1 MTMGERVLGKN
12 RIILQMGALLVLA
25 LVPLALP
32 RFYVYMAAII
42 LIYGLFATSLNLV
55 LGFGGIYQFHHAV
68 FYGVGAYGCA
78 LIIMKSGL
86 SPWLGFV
93 VGPLVSALVGLVM
106 GVICIRLSK
115 LYFGMLQ
122 ISLGSLVWAI
132 VYRWYSFTGGDDGI
146 HGIAVPD
153 LISSGRGSYYF
164 TLIVAA
170 ACFYVMRRIIDSS
183 FGSVLQGIRDN
194 PVRSEMVGVNVRR
207 HQLLALVIASFFAG
221 VAGSL
226 FVAVDTSVFPDM
238 LFWTLSMET
247 VIMCLLG
254 GWLTFM
260 GPMLGAAL
268 IVALRTFVSTYTVY
282 WALVLG
288 ILMVLVIFFLPEGVL
303 GWLVRRAKERPIEKA
318 RLDAEG

>member
-1 MTMGERVLGKN
+1 
-12 RIILQMGALLVLA
+12 
-25 LVPLALP
+25 
-32 RFYVYMAAII
+32 
-42 LIYGLFATSLNLV
+42 
-55 LGFGGIYQFHHAV
+55 
-68 FYGVGAYGCA
+68 
-78 LIIMKSGL
+78 
-86 SPWLGFV
+86 
-93 VGPLVSALVGLVM
+93 
-106 GVICIRLSK
+106 
-115 LYFGMLQ
+115 
-122 ISLGSLVWAI
+122 
-132 VYRWYSFTGGDDGI
+132 
-146 HGIAVPD
+146 
-153 LISSGRGSYYF
+153 
-164 TLIVAA
+164 
-170 ACFYVMRRIIDSS
+170 
-183 FGSVLQGIRDN
+183 
-194 PVRSEMVGVNVRR
+194 MVGVNVRR

-260 GPMLGAAL
+260 GPLLGAAL

-303 GWLVRRAKERPIEKA
+303 GWVVRKGKEGRSTKA

>member
-1 MTMGERVLGKN
+1 MTMGERLLDKN
-12 RIILQMGALLVLA
+12 RTILAMGALLVLA

-68 FYGVGAYGCA
+68 FYGLGAYGCA
-78 LIIMKSGL
+78 LVITKSGL

-93 VGPLVSALVGLVM
+93 VGPLVSAFVGLIM

-164 TLIVAA
+164 TLIVTA
-170 ACFYVMRRIIDSS
+170 ACFYIMHRIIDSS

-260 GPMLGAAL
+260 GPLLGAAL

-303 GWLVRRAKERPIEKA
+303 GWLVRKGKEGPSTKA